1 MNGWTRKQTD
11 RGFLDRSKPFSFS
24 VNGKPGLGFLGDSL
38 ASAMLANG
46 VSSTGFGVRTGRP
59 RGIMASGDAEQNAYM
74 RLRENGDSR
83 VVLASMLELYEGL
96 EAESLMPSQAARNAH
111 RSGDNFFE
119 SADDGPPSH
128 QVFATGFASTRRYGH
143 CDVLVVGSGP
153 AGYGAARAAA
163 LAGARVIVV
172 DSDHELGGSLLW
184 CPATID
190 GEDGLDWVRGAWSE
204 LGAQK
209 HVHLLRRA
217 SAVGFDEK
225 GRVTVMQLRADE
237 GDNGGPATGKRIRI
251 WRIQARQV
259 ILATGAAER
268 SLVFPDNDK
277 PGVFLADGLLEYANR
292 YGLSH
297 KGDMVMMTNSDAG
310 HRSACALHDA
320 GYNVKA
326 VVDYRTDMDA
336 AMISPLCDR
345 GIDILGNRAVV
356 RIDGE
361 NEVRE
366 VSLAPISDGHVG
378 NATESYN
385 CDLVAV
391 AGGAAPRLDL
401 FTRAGGTLHFDAKR
415 NMLMPDKAGQ
425 IDMVA
430 GAAAGNTGVS
440 AALNAGTAAG
450 QEAAVRCDYKVGTLE
465 IPNAEEFKWNQHPPA
480 ALWSVTTRD
489 IDGGKG
495 NQWVDLRSDKTVGDY
510 EDEDEDGL
518 LSPLS
523 DAQLQGPAVS
533 IGPERVLVEIEPEL
547 PQPRRLLPTHSWHV
561 EKQAAFRRLQDWL
574 RPAFYP
580 QEGKN
585 AEEVLAD
592 EVKAVRNAAGIHD
605 LSATGKIEV
614 TGPDARE
621 FLNRIYCS
629 DLASLAPGQVRYSMM
644 LDESGSILDHGVIAC
659 LADDRFFLTT
669 SVGDE
674 KTALAWLRGWLTSD
688 WQDMLVFVSPVT
700 HQWASIVISG
710 PRARQAL
717 LNSKIEIDV
726 STAALPLMAIREG
739 TAYGVPARIMRIGHL
754 GEVSFEIYV
763 PADYG
768 LSLWRKLLV
777 AGRDLGLTP
786 FGEDAF
792 VRLMAEKGRIRL
804 GAAGDAALTPFDLGF
819 SNEITSVDTDF
830 IGKSALER
838 PGARD
843 RHRLQLVGLVSEEPG
858 VVLPQDG
865 IVLSQANPRHN
876 DELQD
881 GLVAA
886 SFNSFTLKQPITL
899 GLVSNGQSRVGEA
912 IKIRTGAREY
922 VAKIVKPTIYD
933 PHGRRRHG

>member
-1 MNGWTRKQTD
+1 MSGWTRKQTD
-11 RGFLDRSKPFSFS
+11 RGFLDRSKPFGFS

-46 VSSTGFGVRTGRP
+46 ITTTGFGVRTGRP

-74 RLRENGDSR
+74 RLSENGDSR
-83 VVLASMLELYEGL
+83 IVLASMLELYEGL
-96 EAESLMPSQAARNAH
+96 EAESLMPL
-111 RSGDNFFE
+111 G
-119 SADDGPPSH
+119 ADAPMEAQDEGPPTH
-128 QVFATGFASTRRYGH
+128 QVFASGFQATRRYAH

-153 AGYGAARAAA
+153 AGLAAARAASV
-163 LAGARVIVV
+163 AGARVLVV
-172 DSDHELGGSLLW
+172 ESDREPGGSLLW

-190 GEDGLDWVRGAWSE
+190 GKDGLDWVRQSWAE
-204 LGAQK
+204 LEGQK
-209 HVHLLRRA
+209 HVQLLRRA
-217 SAVGFDEK
+217 QAVGFDEK
-225 GRVTVMQLRADE
+225 GHVAVMQMRGDE
-237 GDNGGPATGKRIRI
+237 SDNGGAATGRRIRV
-251 WRIQARQV
+251 WRIEAQQI
-259 ILATGAAER
+259 ILASGAAGR

-297 KGDMVMMTNSDAG
+297 KGDVVVMTNSDEG
-310 HRSACALHDA
+310 HRSACALYDA

-326 VVDYRTDMDA
+326 LIDYRTDMDA
-336 AMISPLCDR
+336 ALISPLCDR
-345 GIDILGNRAVV
+345 GIDIAGNRAIA

-361 NEVRE
+361 NEIKE
-366 VSLAPISDGHVG
+366 VSLAPLSDGHVG
-378 NATESYN
+378 NATESYK
-385 CDLVAV
+385 CDLLAV

-415 NMLMPDKAGQ
+415 NMLMPDKAGH
-425 IDMVA
+425 IDIVA

-440 AALNAGTAAG
+440 AALSAGTAAG
-450 QEAAVRCDYKVGTLE
+450 QEAAVRCNFKVSTLA
-465 IPNAEEFKWNQHPPA
+465 IPRVDDFKWKKHQSA
-480 ALWSVTTRD
+480 AVWSVTTRD
-489 IDGGKG
+489 IDAGDG
-495 NQWVDLRSDKTVGDY
+495 NQWVDLRGDKTVGDY
-510 EDEDEDGL
+510 YDEDEDGF

-523 DAQLQGPAVS
+523 DAQLRGPALP

-547 PQPRRLLPTHSWHV
+547 PQPRRLLPTHAWHV
-561 EKQAAFRRLQDWL
+561 QQQAAFRRLQDWL

-580 QEGKN
+580 QEDKN
-585 AEEVLAD
+585 AEEVLAE
-592 EVKAVRNAAGIHD
+592 EVRAVRMTVGMHD
-605 LSATGKIEV
+605 LSAIGKIEV
-614 TGPDARE
+614 SGPDARE
-621 FLNRIYCS
+621 FLDRVYCS
-629 DLASLAPGQVRYSMM
+629 DLATLAPGQIRYSMM
-644 LDESGSILDHGVIAC
+644 LDESGSILDHGIISC
-659 LADDRFFLTT
+659 LADDHFFLTT

-674 KTALAWLRGWLTSD
+674 HTALAWLQGWLTSD
-688 WQDMLVFVSPVT
+688 WKDMRVFVSPVT
-700 HQWASIVISG
+700 HQWAAIVISG

-717 LNSKIEIDV
+717 LNAKIDIDV
-726 STAALPLMAIREG
+726 STAALPFMAIREG
-739 TAYGVPARIMRIGHL
+739 IAYGIPARVMRLGHL

-777 AGRDLGLTP
+777 AGRELGLTP

-819 SNEITSVDTDF
+819 ADEITSVDTDF

-843 RHRLQLVGLVSEEPG
+843 RHRLQLVGLVAEEPG
-858 VVLPQDG
+858 SVLPADG
-865 IVLSQANPRHN
+865 VVVSQANPRHN

-886 SFNSFTLKQPITL
+886 SFDSVTLKQPITL
-899 GLVSNGQSRVGEA
+899 GLVSNGQSRIGEA